1 MRVKEWGRE
10 EEWIT
15 WMNKRCWSTGGEI
28 RDCWLTTKAV
38 YSPMQGTES
47 QGKGLILFSSF
58 WELSKTW
65 IAFLV
70 FPFPSPFPLSPFLPI
85 VIRRSRSTLYL
96 SVYHSIQWLPI
107 ASYLLLCIFYL
118 VLYGYEKKKKSVS
131 KLHLTFCD
139 PMDCSRPGSS
149 AHGISQARILEWV
162 AISFSSVS
170 SLNLGLL
177 HWQADSLSLSHQGK
191 HIITQNFKK

>member
-38 YSPMQGTES
+38 YSRMQGTES

-70 FPFPSPFPLSPFLPI
+70 FPSPSPFPLSPFLPI
-85 VIRRSRSTLYL
+85 VIRRSRSTSYL

-118 VLYGYEKKKKSVS
+118 VLYGYEKKKKSLFLSCIWLFVTLWTVAGQVPLPMGFPRQEYSSGLPFPSLVS
-131 KLHLTFCD
+131 L
-139 PMDCSRPGSS
+139 P
-149 AHGISQARILEWV
+149 
-162 AISFSSVS
+162 
-170 SLNLGLL
+170 
-177 HWQADSLSLSHQGK
+177 
-191 HIITQNFKK
+191 